1 MRNERIFVAN
11 KTHENMC
18 NQAIKQ
24 IPRVDIKDMA
34 VYTGLSLI
42 TKGLSATPLKLQKLL
57 YYEQAWFMVFFGREN
72 TLFEERPQ
80 AWVNG
85 PVYPT
90 IYAEYKDKV
99 PGMCDKLQ
107 SAHFTEGEAIES
119 LRDVARKMNLGED
132 HIRCLESVI
141 TLYGGKTQN
150 QLIMFTHTE
159 KPWVEK
165 RESLMPYE
173 RSTAELS
180 LDTMYQYYKD
190 RHERN
195 RKQ

>member
-1 MRNERIFVAN
+1 
-11 KTHENMC
+11 
-18 NQAIKQ
+18 
-24 IPRVDIKDMA
+24 
-34 VYTGLSLI
+34 
-42 TKGLSATPLKLQKLL
+42 
-57 YYEQAWFMVFFGREN
+57 
-72 TLFEERPQ
+72 
-80 AWVNG
+80 
-85 PVYPT
+85 
-90 IYAEYKDKV
+90 
-99 PGMCDKLQ
+99 MCDKLQ

-119 LRDVARKMNLGED
+119 LRDVARKMNLGKE

-195 RKQ
+195 RK